1 MTQRKA
7 ALVTGGS
14 TGIGLAICQVLIDAD
29 YDVISLSRRAAGL
42 SSPRL
47 RSLSVDLTD
56 ARATAEA
63 AREVARDTP
72 VTTIVHNAGATR
84 ESLIEDVKLE
94 DLDALTHLHL
104 SAPVSLVQANL
115 PAMKA
120 AGFGRIVLISS
131 RAMLGLPKRTAYS
144 ATKAAMLGMARTW
157 ALELGSHG
165 ITVNVVAPGP
175 IEETEMFDGVLGDD
189 QARRARLAQG
199 IPVKRLGK
207 PADVARAVS
216 FFVDPAASFVT
227 GQTLFVCG
235 GASVGSLTI

>member
-1 MTQRKA
+1 MTQTKT

-14 TGIGLAICQVLIDAD
+14 TGIGLAICQELLDAG
-29 YDVISLSRRAAGL
+29 YDVISMSRRAAGL
-42 SSPRL
+42 NSPRL
-47 RSLSVDLTD
+47 RSVSVDLTD
-56 ARATAEA
+56 AKATAEA
-63 AREVARDTP
+63 AQEIARSSP
-72 VTTIVHNAGATR
+72 VTTVIHNAGATR
-84 ESLIEDVKLE
+84 ESLLESVTLEDV
-94 DLDALTHLHL
+94 DALTHLHL
-104 SAPVSLVQANL
+104 SAPLSIVQANL

-131 RAMLGLPKRTAYS
+131 RAMLGLPRRTAYS

-157 ALELGSHG
+157 ALELGAHG

-189 QARRARLAQG
+189 HARRMRLAQG

-207 PADVARAVS
+207 PGDVARAVS
-216 FFVDPAASFVT
+216 FFIDPAASFVT

>member
-1 MTQRKA
+1 MTQTKT

-14 TGIGLAICQVLIDAD
+14 TGIGLAICQALLDAD

-47 RSLSVDLTD
+47 RSVSVDLTN
-56 ARATAEA
+56 AKATAEA
-63 AREVARDTP
+63 AQEIASSSP
-72 VTTIVHNAGATR
+72 VTTVIHNAGATR
-84 ESLIEDVKLE
+84 ESLLESVSLE

-104 SAPVSLVQANL
+104 SAPLSIVQANL
-115 PAMKA
+115 PAMKT

-157 ALELGSHG
+157 ALELGAHG

-189 QARRARLAQG
+189 RARRMRLAQG

-207 PADVARAVS
+207 PGDVARAVS
-216 FFVDPAASFVT
+216 FFIDPAASFVT

>member
-1 MTQRKA
+1 MTQTKT

-14 TGIGLAICQVLIDAD
+14 TGIGLAICQALLDAD

-47 RSLSVDLTD
+47 RSVSVDLTN
-56 ARATAEA
+56 AKATAEA
-63 AREVARDTP
+63 AQEIASSSP
-72 VTTIVHNAGATR
+72 VTTVIHNAGATR
-84 ESLIEDVKLE
+84 ESLLESVSLE

-104 SAPVSLVQANL
+104 SAPLSIVQANL
-115 PAMKA
+115 PAMKT

-157 ALELGSHG
+157 ALELGAHG

-189 QARRARLAQG
+189 RARRMRLAQG
-199 IPVKRLGK
+199 IPVKRLGN
-207 PADVARAVS
+207 PGDVARAVS
-216 FFVDPAASFVT
+216 FFIDPAASFVT